1 MSIGIGAYAN
11 LVLQDSNTVIYEYG
25 GYNLNEEKYRNKSHV
40 CDGFITIQRNC
51 FLEPEIHEKLKK
63 MPSDKKTLITKRI
76 PVYVNYTK
84 YIEDGLIVVDNCSNC
99 WNTTDNEKRIDV
111 MALHILFC
119 LFLRYQEQGTMPEY
133 ISYHM

>member
-25 GYNLNEEKYRNKSHV
+25 GYKLNEKKYRNKSHV

-63 MPSDKKTLITKRI
+63 MSSVKKKLITKRI

>member
-63 MPSDKKTLITKRI
+63 MSSVKKKLITKRI

-99 WNTTDNEKRIDV
+99 WNTTDNEKCIDV

>member
-63 MPSDKKTLITKRI
+63 MSSVKKKLITKRI

-99 WNTTDNEKRIDV
+99 QNTTDNEKRIDV

-133 ISYHM
+133 IIDLL

>member
-25 GYNLNEEKYRNKSHV
+25 GYNLNEEQYRNKSHV

-63 MPSDKKTLITKRI
+63 MPSDKKKLITKRI

>member
-1 MSIGIGAYAN
+1 MSIGIVAYAN

-63 MPSDKKTLITKRI
+63 MPSDKKKLITKRI

>member
-63 MPSDKKTLITKRI
+63 MPSDKKKLITKRI

-111 MALHILFC
+111 IALHILFC

>member
-1 MSIGIGAYAN
+1 M
-11 LVLQDSNTVIYEYG
+11 VLLQFSETV
-25 GYNLNEEKYRNKSHV
+25 
-40 CDGFITIQRNC
+40 

-63 MPSDKKTLITKRI
+63 MPSGKKKLITKRI

>member
-63 MPSDKKTLITKRI
+63 MSSVKKKLITKGI

-99 WNTTDNEKRIDV
+99 QNTTDNEKRIDV

>member
-1 MSIGIGAYAN
+1 MSIDIGAYAN

-63 MPSDKKTLITKRI
+63 MPSGKKKLITKRI

>member
-63 MPSDKKTLITKRI
+63 MPSDKKKLITKRI

-133 ISYHM
+133 ISYHL

>member
-25 GYNLNEEKYRNKSHV
+25 GYNLNEEKYRNKSNV

-63 MPSDKKTLITKRI
+63 MSSVKKKLITKRI

>member
-63 MPSDKKTLITKRI
+63 MPSDKKKLITKRI